1 MTITSSHYF
10 TEIFVEIFCRLK
22 TLSHINPRNIST
34 VAKELFKTAFC
45 IKPRIIQGG
54 LNFFGH
60 RNRTKTA
67 VEEME
72 TLVESSK
79 IFIKSFL
86 LSIWTISYYNLNRI
100 QHIFFFSE
108 NATISSQGDRRSPK
122 SGRKRIRKNLENLLE
137 PDPRELAR
145 QL

>member
-1 MTITSSHYF
+1 MQSFETSYF
-10 TEIFVEIFCRLK
+10 VKFDCRLE
-22 TLSHINPRNIST
+22 TLSHIIPRNLST
-34 VAKELFKTAFC
+34 IATALFKTAFC

-79 IFIKSFL
+79 ILIKSFL
-86 LSIWTISYYNLNRI
+86 LLILVAF
-100 QHIFFFSE
+100 HI
-108 NATISSQGDRRSPK
+108 TT
-122 SGRKRIRKNLENLLE
+122 
-137 PDPRELAR
+137 
-145 QL
+145 

>member
-1 MTITSSHYF
+1 MKF
-10 TEIFVEIFCRLK
+10 FCRLK
-22 TLSHINPRNIST
+22 TLSHIIPRNIST

-79 IFIKSFL
+79 IFINVSYYYYGHC
-86 LSIWTISYYNLNRI
+86 IISHYNLNRI
-100 QHIFFFSE
+100 LHIFIFSE

>member
-1 MTITSSHYF
+1 MTNKTSSHYF
-10 TEIFVEIFCRLK
+10 TEKSLEIFFCRLE
-22 TLSHINPRNIST
+22 TLSHIIPRNIST

-79 IFIKSFL
+79 IFIKSF
-86 LSIWTISYYNLNRI
+86 
-100 QHIFFFSE
+100 
-108 NATISSQGDRRSPK
+108 
-122 SGRKRIRKNLENLLE
+122 
-137 PDPRELAR
+137 
-145 QL
+145 